1 MTNPKI
7 LAIGAWI
14 VLCARW
20 CLAEPPASVK
30 VRFPD
35 YEVKRLG
42 EVDHVSIPGGRLL
55 TGEDG
60 APVVPFYVY
69 SVSFTAG
76 YRVQEVELTGRTGPV
91 IDSGLKLPTVQPD
104 FGPAARPITTE
115 YPEQEFG
122 WNAVYDGSKALLHIF
137 VYPFIYDPRTTRVRF
152 FNDYEFAIRYA
163 KSSIE
168 ITSVTPGQAAY
179 EPGDTVTLTL
189 LTENQGEALDVQ
201 LAVSASIP
209 GEDAGGQVAKKQVRL
224 EGRDSLALQWR
235 AAGVEPGV
243 YELEVIATDD
253 EGDELAIGG
262 TTIRIGSP
270 LGEVTGFNVR
280 PKHFKVGDDIELK
293 LDFRNT
299 GTCELEGECVFRVM
313 DPEEQLAE
321 MVLALPKTKPGKTRS
336 FTKTWSSA
344 EAVADEVYTA
354 VGFVRYEGTACEP
367 KTVLFSTNAEPEAVF
382 IVSADS
388 VKIGEAVSFDG
399 TTSTDPD
406 GEIAGFGWEFGDG
419 GEAEG
424 ASAAHA
430 YQQAGDFV
438 VRLTVTDS
446 GGRTSTADQTVVVTE

>member
-1 MTNPKI
+1 MTNTKI
-7 LAIGAWI
+7 LTIGAWI

-20 CLAEPPASVK
+20 CLAEPPACVK

-35 YEVKRLG
+35 YEVRRLG
-42 EVDHVSIPGGRLL
+42 GVDHVTIPGGRLL

-60 APVVPFYVY
+60 APVVPFYVH

-76 YRVQEVELTGRTGPV
+76 YRVQDVELTGRTGPV
-91 IDSGLKLPTVQPD
+91 IDSGLRLPTVQPD

-122 WNAVYDGSKALLHIF
+122 WNAVYDGNKALLHIF
-137 VYPFIYDPRTTRVRF
+137 VYPFIYNQRTTRVRF

-163 KSSIE
+163 RSSIE
-168 ITSVTPGQAAY
+168 ITSVSPGQAAY
-179 EPGDTVTLTL
+179 EPGDTVTLTVFA
-189 LTENQGEALDVQ
+189 ENRGEALDAQ
-201 LAVSASIP
+201 LAVRASRP
-209 GEDAGGQVAKKQVRL
+209 GEDAGGQVARKQVRF

-235 AAGVEPGV
+235 AAGIEPGV
-243 YELEVIATDD
+243 YELEVVATDD
-253 EGDELAIGG
+253 KGDELAIGG

-270 LGEVTGFNVR
+270 LGEVTGFTVR
-280 PKHFKVGDDIELK
+280 PQHFKVGDDIELK

-313 DPEEQLAE
+313 DPGGQLDE
-321 MVLALPKTKPGKTRS
+321 MVLALPKTKPGKTWS

-344 EAVADEVYTA
+344 EAETDEVYTA

-367 KTVLFSTNAEPEAVF
+367 KTVLFSTNAEPKAVF
-382 IVSADS
+382 TVSTDS
-388 VKIGEAVSFDG
+388 VRVGEAVSFDG
-399 TTSTDPD
+399 TSSTDPD
-406 GEIAGFGWEFGDG
+406 GEIAEFAWEFGDG
-419 GEAEG
+419 GKAEG
-424 ASAAHA
+424 ASVAHA

-446 GGRTSTADQTVVVTE
+446 GGRSSTADQTVVVTE